1 MHGRGT
7 QLQADDGIAVPAR
20 NIRSWFCT
28 WLYFLPQVGV
38 SWASSSGCALTPT
51 SSWYKKYELTSRFA
65 WLYTSVAVAGAL
77 SGLLAGVITDY
88 MDMVGGIRGWRWLFV
103 SDSGLLQC
111 WKLICTRS

>member
-20 NIRSWFCT
+20 NIRSWFCA

-38 SWASSSGCALTPT
+38 FRTSSAGFLLTMS

-111 WKLICTRS
+111 